1 MGKGWKRGIQTVFW
15 AIPPSGPLPLGRHQ
29 GVGLRVIVQVLL
41 AASTGMRAKGEGGL
55 GGEEK
60 RLGLPYPALG

>member
-1 MGKGWKRGIQTVFW
+1 MFW

-55 GGEEK
+55 VGEEK
-60 RLGLPYPALG
+60 RLGAPLPSPGLS